1 MTYSALLSYCDHFV
15 RGQSMRL
22 PGSSMHPVHP
32 ASVQILY
39 RFTSP
44 QFLQIKWSPSSKDLR
59 TNEIRITFY
68 IILSLVIF
76 KPLLQNHHQTL
87 TPKISRKMHKAL
99 HIHSA
104 THMKKP
110 WWFETPVTPRTR
122 RGTWSVSVAN
132 LALDSSKFVST
143 EVMSWRIVERI
154 SSTSFLEFTHG
165 ADK

>member
-1 MTYSALLSYCDHFV
+1 
-15 RGQSMRL
+15 MRL

-76 KPLLQNHHQTL
+76 RPLLQNHHQTL
-87 TPKISRKMHKAL
+87 TPKISRKNAQSIAHPFCDPYEKAL
-99 HIHSA
+99 MIWDPRDTQDSPRNMVRIRGQLGFGFFQVRLHGSDVMAHRGKNLIHLV
-104 THMKKP
+104 
-110 WWFETPVTPRTR
+110 FGVYPR
-122 RGTWSVSVAN
+122 SY
-132 LALDSSKFVST
+132 K
-143 EVMSWRIVERI
+143 
-154 SSTSFLEFTHG
+154 
-165 ADK
+165 